1 MGIVSNYIWERA
13 ADGRVNP
20 VSLVLQQVKLRGR
33 EVCLFCVCSSPG
45 EEIGGR
51 MTERLTE
58 WFHRK
63 CLPAC
68 ERRAQTAPR
77 ELLEPELRDICGERP
92 VQEPWGYC
100 ILLLTGNVFCLCG
113 EGDVAVRLVNYRYN
127 RPQMKILSTPLSGRI
142 QRGAGLLLH
151 TPELV
156 RSLRQEEVCQIM
168 HGKGLCQEEGI
179 GRRLRELYREGR
191 DRGNT
196 GAVGGIY
203 LQML

>member
-1 MGIVSNYIWERA
+1 MGIVSNYIWEKA
-13 ADGRVNP
+13 ADGGPNP

-33 EVCLFCVCSSPG
+33 EICLFCVCSSPN
-45 EEIGGR
+45 EELGGR

-68 ERRAQTAPR
+68 EGRVQPVPR
-77 ELLEPELRDICGERP
+77 ELLEPELGHICGELTGQRS
-92 VQEPWGYC
+92 WGYC
-100 ILLLTGNVFCLCG
+100 VLLLTGNAFYLCG
-113 EGDVAVRLVNYRYN
+113 AGDVTVQLVNYKYN
-127 RPQMKILSTPLSGRI
+127 RPQMKILTPPLSGRI
-142 QRGAGLLLH
+142 QKGAGLLLH

-156 RSLRQEEVCQIM
+156 RSLEQEEVCQIL

-196 GAVGGIY
+196 GPVGGIY